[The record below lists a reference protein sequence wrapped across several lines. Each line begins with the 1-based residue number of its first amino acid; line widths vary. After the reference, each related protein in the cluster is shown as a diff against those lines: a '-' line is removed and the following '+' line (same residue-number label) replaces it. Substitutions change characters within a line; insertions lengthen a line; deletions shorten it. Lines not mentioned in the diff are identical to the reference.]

1 MKDTKTNPDVYTPS
15 ENWQGFA
22 VPFIATAYVM
32 ANSLEDAKWKVEA
45 AMRKQQ
51 RVMLTKLDMLQP
63 VAATEPDAIEN
74 LPDTRQATVKPE
86 PVTATV
92 AKVLEARMAEPDVPV
107 PYIVC
112 SAHKRDIHKKCDC
125 APGESCNAGYWSAKL
140 KGGK

>member
-1 MKDTKTNPDVYTPS
+1 MKDEKTNPDVYTPG

-63 VAATEPDAIEN
+63 VPATEPDAIEN
-74 LPDTRQATVKPE
+74 LPVATVKPE
-86 PVTATV
+86 PVAASI
-92 AKVLEARMAEPDVPV
+92 AKVLEQRIAEPDVSV

-112 SAHKRDIHKKCDC
+112 SAHKRDVHKKCAC
-125 APGESCNAGYWSAKL
+125 PPGETCNAAYWSAKL